1 MKLKA
6 EDVEFVYVENI
17 TFAIVKKDDEGND
30 VLITDEGIELDSQL
44 KAELS
49 DQVLAHI
56 REGKAVEETEEE
68 VITFQLEGDE
78 NV

>member
-6 EDVEFVYVENI
+6 EDVAFVYIENI
-17 TFAIVKKDDEGND
+17 TFAIVKKDDDGND
-30 VLITDEGIELDSQL
+30 VLITDEGIELDTQL

-56 REGKAVEETEEE
+56 QEGKAVEETDED
-68 VITFQLEGDE
+68 VITFIGEDNE
-78 NV
+78 

>member
-1 MKLKA
+1 MKLNA

-17 TFAIVKKDDEGND
+17 TFAVVQKDDEGSD
-30 VLITDEGIELDSQL
+30 VLITDKGIELDSQT

-56 REGKAVEETEEE
+56 REGKAVEETDED
-68 VITFQLEGDE
+68 VITFQLEGK
-78 NV
+78 N

>member
-6 EDVEFVYVENI
+6 EDVSFVYVENI
-17 TFAIVKKDDEGND
+17 TFAVVKKDDDGND
-30 VLITDEGIELDSQL
+30 VLITDEGIELDTQL

-56 REGKAVEETEEE
+56 QEGKAVEETDED
-68 VITFQLEGDE
+68 VITFIGEDNE
-78 NV
+78 

>member
-6 EDVEFVYVENI
+6 EDVSFVYVENI
-17 TFAIVKKDDEGND
+17 TFAIVKKDDDGND
-30 VLITDEGIELDSQL
+30 VLITDEGIELDTQL

-56 REGKAVEETEEE
+56 QEGKAVEETDED
-68 VITFQLEGDE
+68 VITFIGEDNE
-78 NV
+78 

>member
-1 MKLKA
+1 MKLNA

-17 TFAIVKKDDEGND
+17 TFAVVQKDDEGND
-30 VLITDEGIELDSQL
+30 VLITDEGIVLDSQL

-56 REGKAVEETEEE
+56 REGKAVEETDED
-68 VITFQLEGDE
+68 VITFQLEGK
-78 NV
+78 N

>member
-1 MKLKA
+1 MKLNA

-17 TFAIVKKDDEGND
+17 TFAVVQKDDEGSD
-30 VLITDEGIELDSQL
+30 VLITDEGIELDSQT

-56 REGKAVEETEEE
+56 REGKAVEETDED
-68 VITFQLEGDE
+68 VITFQLEGK
-78 NV
+78 N